1 MYCQECRTPLKL
13 DGSLNELNFAAF
25 KLLTGDYAHADRYIT
40 SLANLRAESTGS
52 TSIKDKNKSQHGR
65 PAFSSERREE
75 YDRASSKSKAPTFKR
90 TVGTSR
96 QTTSTRTSPTAAP
109 DMSFIMLTDSQFM
122 APNDSPSS
130 TKTAARR
137 RRSSFQPAGQMEDDS
152 LADRMETAT
161 RLFEILSARS
171 DIDHPI
177 CVECT
182 ERLVDQLQK
191 RLSNSSRERDA
202 YVDFLRQANADV
214 PTEEELS
221 QARQELRKIQAQE
234 RSAFAEL
241 EKLERE
247 KAAMEEE
254 ILELDAQAR
263 ELDIQE
269 EKFWADRNEFSQKL
283 AGLQSE
289 RDRLNNQYDHDSKQ
303 LERLRR
309 ANVYN
314 DTFPIGHDGFFGTIN
329 GLRLG
334 RLPERPV
341 DWGEINAAWGHTCL
355 LLVTVAEKL
364 NFTFKGYELIPMGS
378 TSRIKQYKTPRG
390 GSGGGGSSNSNSNN
404 RSNDPSH
411 TPKPRSDTFKLFN
424 HGDAIS
430 TLGGLF
436 HSEFDSAMI
445 AFLECLRQ
453 LIEHA
458 HRTPIELSDGSF
470 VECPRISYKIER
482 ERIGDHSIRLSGLGS
497 SEAEWTKACKLMLI
511 CCKFLLAHASNASE
525 TRRNR

>member
-1 MYCQECRTPLKL
+1 VPLRPSSTP
-13 DGSLNELNFAAF
+13 G
-25 KLLTGDYAHADRYIT
+25 
-40 SLANLRAESTGS
+40 
-52 TSIKDKNKSQHGR
+52 KN
-65 PAFSSERREE
+65 
-75 YDRASSKSKAPTFKR
+75 
-90 TVGTSR
+90 
-96 QTTSTRTSPTAAP
+96 AP
-109 DMSFIMLTDSQFM
+109 DMSFIMLTDSQVFPDTESP
-122 APNDSPSS
+122 AP
-130 TKTAARR
+130 TKSVSNR
-137 RRSSFQPAGQMEDDS
+137 RRSSYQPVGQPGDDDS
-152 LADRMETAT
+152 LSGRMETAT

-191 RLSNSSRERDA
+191 RLNNSTRERDA

-214 PTEEELS
+214 PTNEELS
-221 QARQELRKIQAQE
+221 QARQDLKKIQAQE
-234 RSAFAEL
+234 LAAFAEL
-241 EKLERE
+241 ERLEKE
-247 KAAMEEE
+247 KATMEAE
-254 ILELDAQAR
+254 ILDLEAQSR

-269 EKFWADRNEFSQKL
+269 EKFWADRNDFSSKL
-283 AGLQSE
+283 SNLQNE

-314 DTFPIGHDGFFGTIN
+314 DTFPIGHDGYFGTIN

-364 NFTFKGYELIPMGS
+364 NYTFKGYELLPQGS
-378 TSRIKQYKTPRG
+378 TSKMKQYKTPR
-390 GSGGGGSSNSNSNN
+390 NPN
-404 RSNDPSH
+404 NDPTH
-411 TPKPRSDTFKLFN
+411 PTKPRSDTYKLYN
-424 HGDAIS
+424 QGEALS

-458 HRTPIELSDGSF
+458 HRTPIEMPDGTV
-470 VECPRISYKIER
+470 VECPRISYKIEKD
-482 ERIGDHSIRLSGLGS
+482 RIGDHSIRLSGLGNQES
-497 SEAEWTKACKLMLI
+497 EWTKACKLTLI

>member
-1 MYCQECRTPLKL
+1 M
-13 DGSLNELNFAAF
+13 
-25 KLLTGDYAHADRYIT
+25 
-40 SLANLRAESTGS
+40 
-52 TSIKDKNKSQHGR
+52 
-65 PAFSSERREE
+65 EE
-75 YDRASSKSKAPTFKR
+75 
-90 TVGTSR
+90 
-96 QTTSTRTSPTAAP
+96 
-109 DMSFIMLTDSQFM
+109 DSM
-122 APNDSPSS
+122 
-130 TKTAARR
+130 
-137 RRSSFQPAGQMEDDS
+137 
-152 LADRMETAT
+152 ADRMETAT

-202 YVDFLRQANADV
+202 YVDFLRQANSDV
-214 PTEEELS
+214 PTDEELQ
-221 QARQELRKIQAQE
+221 QAKQELKKLQAQE
-234 RSAFAEL
+234 RAAFAEL
-241 EKLERE
+241 QQLEKE
-247 KAAMEEE
+247 KAAMEAD
-254 ILELDAQAR
+254 ILDLDAQAR

-269 EKFWADRNEFSQKL
+269 EKFWADRNDFSQKL
-283 AGLQSE
+283 SGLQNE
-289 RDRLNNQYDHDSKQ
+289 RDRLNNQYEHDSKQ

-364 NFTFKGYELIPMGS
+364 NFTFKGYELLPMGS
-378 TSRIKQYKTPRG
+378 TSRIRIQKPSRSGDTSTTP
-390 GSGGGGSSNSNSNN
+390 S
-404 RSNDPSH
+404 
-411 TPKPRSDTFKLFN
+411 KPRYDTYRLFN

-430 TLGGLF
+430 TLGGFF

-458 HRTPIELSDGSF
+458 QRTPIEMPDGSL

-482 ERIGDHSIRLSGLGS
+482 ERIGEHSIRLSGLGNM
-497 SEAEWTKACKLMLI
+497 EAEWTKACKLTLI
-511 CCKFLLAHASNASE
+511 CCKFLLAHASNVGE
-525 TRRNR
+525 RRSK

>member
-1 MYCQECRTPLKL
+1 
-13 DGSLNELNFAAF
+13 
-25 KLLTGDYAHADRYIT
+25 
-40 SLANLRAESTGS
+40 
-52 TSIKDKNKSQHGR
+52 
-65 PAFSSERREE
+65 
-75 YDRASSKSKAPTFKR
+75 
-90 TVGTSR
+90 
-96 QTTSTRTSPTAAP
+96 
-109 DMSFIMLTDSQFM
+109 
-122 APNDSPSS
+122 
-130 TKTAARR
+130 
-137 RRSSFQPAGQMEDDS
+137 MEDDS
-152 LADRMETAT
+152 LSDRMETAT

-214 PTEEELS
+214 PTDEELQ
-221 QARQELRKIQAQE
+221 QARAELKKIQSQE
-234 RSAFAEL
+234 RAAFAEL
-241 EKLERE
+241 ERLEKE
-247 KAAMEEE
+247 KAAMEAE

-283 AGLQSE
+283 SGLQSE
-289 RDRLNNQYDHDSKQ
+289 RERLNNQYDHDSKQ

-314 DTFPIGHDGFFGTIN
+314 DTFPIGHDGYFGTIN

-364 NFTFKGYELIPMGS
+364 NFTFRGYELIPMGS
-378 TSRIKQYKTPRG
+378 TSRIKQYKLSRG
-390 GSGGGGSSNSNSNN
+390 GSGST
-404 RSNDPSH
+404 SNDPSH
-411 TPKPRSDTFKLFN
+411 QSKPRYDTFRLFN

-458 HRTPIELSDGSF
+458 HRTPIEMPDGTM
-470 VECPRISYKIER
+470 VECPRISYKIEKD
-482 ERIGDHSIRLSGLGS
+482 RIGEHSIRLSGLGNQ
-497 SEAEWTKACKLMLI
+497 ETEWTKACKLMLI